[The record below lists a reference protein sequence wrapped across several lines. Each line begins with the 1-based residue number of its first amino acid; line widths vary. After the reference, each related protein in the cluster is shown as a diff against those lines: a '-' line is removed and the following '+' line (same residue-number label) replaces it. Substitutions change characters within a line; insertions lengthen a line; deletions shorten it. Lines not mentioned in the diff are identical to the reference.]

1 MGVKIEIRCKREHCS
16 RLLMN
21 YYLSGKNVSLNLEVI
36 EVKCGKFGRVIRLKN
51 YKDQTMIYH
60 SLYGELRV

>member
-1 MGVKIEIRCKREHCS
+1 MGVKIEIRCKREHCN

-21 YYLSGKNVSLNLEVI
+21 YYLSGKNVSLNLEGI
-36 EVKCGKFGRVIRLKN
+36 EVKCGKCGRVIRLKS
-51 YKDQTMIYH
+51 YTEQTMIDH